1 MNPDN
6 YTPKYQGKLLKIPKT
21 ATTLKVITYQNEK
34 PKGRQTTLTI
44 KDLQDKIGYYKMIA
58 EILDE

>member
-6 YTPKYQGKLLKIPKT
+6 YAPKYQGKLLKIPKT

-34 PKGRQTTLTI
+34 ANKE
-44 KDLQDKIGYYKMIA
+44 DK
-58 EILDE
+58 LR